1 MGSYCDFTNGI
12 IFLFGGENNEN
23 KWNYKINLIDYVE
36 VSDEK
41 NKKNKKIQKILKHKF
56 IVEIINEEN
65 VLFNTYFNSNIISF
79 QNNYLIMLDNKN
91 NAIEYN
97 LINNEYFIYDK

>member
-41 NKKNKKIQKILKHKF
+41 NKKNKKIQKILKQ
-56 IVEIINEEN
+56 IIEQNILLN
-65 VLFNTYFNSNIISF
+65 SYFNSNIISF
-79 QNNYLIMLDNKN
+79 QNNYLIMIDNKN

-97 LINNEYFIYDK
+97 LNNNEYFIYDK